1 MNKWSDAVTYPK
13 YFWQATLSRPSLVFN
28 DEPSFFW
35 ESLMMWWVVIVNLP
49 GDVYQQQLLDQLLLR
64 RITIMEEWKKALW
77 IVSTEHQSPHFHA
90 RGFDEKALL

>member
-64 RITIMEEWKKALW
+64 RITIMEEWKKGSLN
-77 IVSTEHQSPHFHA
+77 SEHQSPHFHA